1 MKIYRLIH
9 YLLYLLIIVLF
20 VKCEIDKSTDNKEEF
35 NFPEIDYIDRY
46 ITTASNQPTSLKRC
60 FPASCRSTRP
70 L

>member
-35 NFPEIDYIDRY
+35 NFPEIDYIDR
-46 ITTASNQPTSLKRC
+46 SQRLQTS
-60 FPASCRSTRP
+60 P
-70 L
+70 LR